1 MKIKKILISQ
11 PEPATEKSPYA
22 DLIDKYHVK
31 VDFRPFIYIEG
42 ISLKEFRQQRIDI
55 FTHTAVVFTARTAV
69 DNFFRICEKS
79 RATVPETMKY
89 FCMTEAI
96 ALYLQKYIVYRKRK
110 IFFGTGSVTSLVDT
124 INTAKHK
131 GEKYLLALADTYK
144 PELPKAL
151 DKVKIK
157 YTKAIFYKTVYSD
170 LKDLNLK
177 DYDVVAF
184 YSPAEIKSLQENFPG
199 FEQNGLLIAT
209 FGPTTAKAIKTAKL
223 RLDIEAPTPEA
234 PSMSK
239 ALDLY
244 IRNKVKNNTDG

>member
-22 DLIDKYHVK
+22 DLIERYNVK

-42 ISLKEFRQQRIDI
+42 ISMKEFRHQRIDI
-55 FTHTAVVFTARTAV
+55 LAHTAVVFTARTAV
-69 DNFFRICEKS
+69 DNFFRICEES
-79 RATVPETMKY
+79 RILVPETMKY

-110 IFFGTGSVTSLVDT
+110 IFFGTGSVAYLVEI
-124 INTAKHK
+124 INTPKHK

-144 PELPKAL
+144 PELPKAF
-151 DKVKIK
+151 DKAKIK
-157 YTKAIFYKTVYSD
+157 YTKAIFYKTAHSN
-170 LKDLNLK
+170 LKDLELK
-177 DYDVVAF
+177 DYDVIAF
-184 YSPAEIKSLQENFPG
+184 YSPIEIKSLKENFPE

-209 FGPTTAKAIKTAKL
+209 FGPATAKAVKAAKL

-239 ALDLY
+239 ALDIY
-244 IRNKVKNNTDG
+244 MKKQIVK